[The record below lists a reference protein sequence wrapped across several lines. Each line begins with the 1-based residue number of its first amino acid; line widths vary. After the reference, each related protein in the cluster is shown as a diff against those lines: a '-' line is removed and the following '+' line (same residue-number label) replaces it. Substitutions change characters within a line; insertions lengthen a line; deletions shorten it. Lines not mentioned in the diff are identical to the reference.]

1 MITIQMLHLIDMKR
15 IITTLL
21 VLATLQICSYA
32 QGEVKDTVSVD
43 VQEIRDTVEVQTNDV
58 VELQKKIK
66 ELTDKVNTLTESENN
81 LKGKQFDDKQKIEA
95 QEIIIKRLEQ
105 RLVFADSIVARLS
118 NDCLRQKYDAWKV
131 ANAISNFDRMYSVEL
146 KSKFYQLKV
155 LLSEYGK
162 YTQEIENIFLEAQ
175 NDKAIGNPFTGQK
188 QALTYIDKIKA
199 TSYYIKVY
207 DENWTIP
214 YLNTVIDKSIEIIKS
229 FNPKES
235 KGLHLIELMK

>member
-1 MITIQMLHLIDMKR
+1 MLHLIDMKR

-58 VELQKKIK
+58 VALQKKIK

-118 NDCLRQKYDAWKV
+118 NDCLRQKYDAGKV

-207 DENWTIP
+207 DENWTNLI
-214 YLNTVIDKSIEIIKS
+214 LTLLSIRV
-229 FNPKES
+229 
-235 KGLHLIELMK
+235 